1 MSDKNLND
9 INVFQTEPFR
19 WNNIEELIYKDEDG
33 NPSFKAVS
41 RRKLFAENKPEGFE
55 VRYFEVSPGGHTT
68 LEKHEHIHIVIP
80 IRGTGFCLVGSE
92 IVKLEVNNL
101 LYVPSWQWHQFKA
114 TENDYLGFLCLVKVE
129 RDRPTLPTKEEINQ
143 MKENK
148 LVADYI
154 KTKD

>member
-1 MSDKNLND
+1 MSDENLID
-9 INVFQTEPFR
+9 INIFQTEPFR
-19 WNNIEELIYKDEDG
+19 WNGIEELIYKDEDG

-41 RRKLFAENKPEGFE
+41 RRKLFTENKPEGFE

-101 LYVPSWQWHQFKA
+101 LYVPSWQWHQFKS
-114 TENDYLGFLCLVKVE
+114 TDNDYLGFLCLVKVE

-148 LVADYI
+148 LVADFI

>member
-80 IRGTGFCLVGSE
+80 IRGTGFCLVGRE

-148 LVADYI
+148 LVADFI

>member
-143 MKENK
+143 MRENK
-148 LVADYI
+148 LVADFI

>member
-80 IRGTGFCLVGSE
+80 IRGTGFCLVGRE

-129 RDRPTLPTKEEINQ
+129 RDRPILPTKEEINQ

-148 LVADYI
+148 LVADFI